1 MLPYYRRMRAAHGF
15 DDANQSGQLNQVRLL
30 MPYKYSK
37 CGTAPVQVYID
48 VPLDTPEFTH
58 LSDAEQFDDP
68 DLSPIEFLQ
77 AVYRDP
83 LLPMSIRIDAA
94 RGLLPY
100 TEPRPTNSVPPRCK
114 IIIGG
119 LGPYDH
125 GSAPKDP

>member
-1 MLPYYRRMRAAHGF
+1 MLPYYRRMLAAHGF

-83 LLPMSIRIDAA
+83 LLPMSIRIE
-94 RGLLPY
+94 GFLQ
-100 TEPRPTNSVPPRCK
+100 
-114 IIIGG
+114 
-119 LGPYDH
+119 
-125 GSAPKDP
+125 